1 MATVK
6 SSQIEA
12 TDLDFEDIADNI
24 KTYLKGQTTFKDYNF
39 EGANLGV
46 LIDMLAYAS
55 HISGLNT
62 NIAAS
67 ELFLDSAQIRKNV
80 VSRAKDLGFVPAS
93 EKASAA
99 QLEVK
104 MTDIKSPDGTIP
116 TAMDM
121 TMSRGHNFSTIFDGV
136 TYNFVNTTSIVP
148 TRDGTTFSFPSVDIV
163 QGQYVTDSFIYD
175 SQIKNSKFVLSNA
188 RIDRSKL
195 EVKVDSGGTVN
206 TYALSTD
213 VSTITSSS
221 RVFYAQENEEGF
233 IEIYFGD
240 GVLGIDL
247 KDGDQINATYIVVD
261 GVHADGA
268 KLFSMSDS
276 VNGFAQSTITT
287 LSNASGGSEKESIE
301 SIKFKATKFYTS
313 QNRLVTLNDYK
324 AKVSEYYPNADAV
337 AVWGGEDNDP
347 PQYGKVFISLKPQNS
362 DYLSEAEKTDVKNK
376 LNQLNMMTVRPEI
389 VDAEIV
395 KILLT
400 TVFKYNKNDTTLSKG
415 ELESLIRNTIVNF
428 DNTSLNNF
436 DSIFR
441 HSNLVKTIDDCH
453 ESVLSNITN
462 VRLRKKQQI
471 TLNKSEGLTIKFGNG
486 FYDPNDGYNKASG
499 GILTTTGFKV
509 DGDTV
514 NTYYFD
520 DDGSGV
526 IRRYSLNASGVR
538 VFADQSAG
546 TIDYTNGKISIDA
559 IKFTSTVNNDTSIDF
574 TVLPLSD
581 DVVAIRGSLID
592 ISIDDISVKGE
603 VDTIS
608 SGESSAG
615 VGYNSTSSSSY

>member
-1 MATVK
+1 MAVK
-6 SSQIEA
+6 SSSINA
-12 TDLDFEDIADNI
+12 TDLDFNDISDNI
-24 KTYLKGQTTFKDYNF
+24 KTYLKGQEKFKDYNF
-39 EGANLGV
+39 EGANLNV
-46 LIDMLAYAS
+46 LIDMLAYAT
-55 HISGLNT
+55 HVAGVNT

-80 VSRAKDLGFVPAS
+80 VSRAKDLGFTPAS
-93 EKASAA
+93 EKSSAA

-104 MTDIKSPDGTIP
+104 LSNVRQADGTIP
-116 TAMDM
+116 TANDM
-121 TMSRGHNFSTIFDGV
+121 TMPRGHNFQTVYDGI
-136 TYNFVNTTSIVP
+136 TYNYVNTTSVVP
-148 TRDGTTFSFPSVDIV
+148 TRDGVSFTYPTVDIV
-163 QGQYVTDSFIYD
+163 QGQYITDTYFFD
-175 SQIKNSKFVLSNA
+175 SQIKNSKFVLSNS
-188 RIDRSKL
+188 RVDKSKL
-195 EVKVDSGGTVN
+195 EVSVN
-206 TYALSTD
+206 SNGVISKYTLSTE
-213 VSTITSSS
+213 VSSITSSS

-240 GVLGIDL
+240 DVLGKGL
-247 KDGDQINATYIVVD
+247 VDGDVISATYITVD
-261 GVHADGA
+261 EIHADGA
-268 KLFSMSDS
+268 KHFVMLDS
-276 VNGFAQSTITT
+276 INGFSTPTITT
-287 LSNASGGSEKESIE
+287 LSESSGGSEKEDIE

-347 PQYGKVFISLKPQNS
+347 PEYGKVFISLKPQNS
-362 DYLSEAEKTDVKNK
+362 DYLSVAEKTDVQTK
-376 LNQLNMMTVRPEI
+376 LNQLNMLTVRPVI

-400 TVFKYNKNDTTLSKG
+400 TVFKYNQNDTTLSKG
-415 ELESLIRNTIVNF
+415 ELETIVRNAIVNF
-428 DNTSLNNF
+428 DNTNLNNF

-441 HSNLVKTIDDCH
+441 HSNLVKDIDNANTAI
-453 ESVLSNITN
+453 LSNITN
-462 VRLRKKQQI
+462 VRLEKKKLI
-471 TLNKSEGLTIKFGNG
+471 EIGKSEGLVIEFGNG
-486 FYDPNDGYNKASG
+486 FFHPHDGHNKASG

-514 NTYYFD
+514 NTYFFD

-526 IRRYSLNASGVR
+526 IRRYSMQSGVR
-538 VFADQSAG
+538 VFADLAAG
-546 TIDYTNGKISIDA
+546 TIDYTSGKISIDA
-559 IKFTSTVNNDTSIDF
+559 IKFTSTVNSDTSIDF
-574 TVLPLSD
+574 TVLPSSD

-592 ISIDDISVKGE
+592 ISVDDIKVSGE

>member
-1 MATVK
+1 MAVK
-6 SSQIEA
+6 SSQINA
-12 TDLDFEDIADNI
+12 TDLDFDKISDNI
-24 KTYLKGQTTFKDYNF
+24 KTYLKGQEKFKDYNF
-39 EGANLGV
+39 EGSNINV
-46 LIDMLAYAS
+46 LIDMMAYAT
-55 HISGLNT
+55 HISGVNT

-93 EKASAA
+93 EKASGA

-104 MTDIKSPDGTIP
+104 MSNIRNSDGTIP
-116 TAMDM
+116 SANDM
-121 TMSRGHNFSTIFDGV
+121 TLNRGHNFQTVYDAV
-136 TYNFVNTTSIVP
+136 TYNFVNTTSVVP
-148 TRDGTTFSFPSVDIV
+148 TRDGLNFSYPTVDIV
-163 QGQYVTDSFIYD
+163 QGQYITDSFVFD
-175 SQIKNSKFVLSNA
+175 SQIKNAKFVLTNS
-188 RIDRSKL
+188 RVDRSKL
-195 EVKVDSGGTVN
+195 EVSVN
-206 TYALSTD
+206 SNGVVSKYTLSTE

-233 IEIYFGD
+233 LEIYFGD
-240 GVLGIDL
+240 DVLGKGL
-247 KDGDQINATYIVVD
+247 VDGDLISATYITVD
-261 GVHADGA
+261 DIHADGA
-268 KLFSMSDS
+268 KLFTMTDAI
-276 VNGFAQSTITT
+276 NGFTNATITT
-287 LSNASGGSEKESIE
+287 LSEASGGAEKEDIE

-347 PQYGKVFISLKPQNS
+347 PEFGKVFVSLKPQNS
-362 DYLSEAEKTDVKNK
+362 DYLSEIEKKQVQDK
-376 LNQLNMMTVRPEI
+376 LNQLNMLTVRPVI

-400 TVFKYNKNDTTLSKG
+400 TVFKYNANDTTLSKG
-415 ELESLIRNTIVNF
+415 ELETIVRNAIVNF
-428 DNTSLNNF
+428 DNTNLNNF

-441 HSNLVKTIDDCH
+441 HSNLVKDIDA
-453 ESVLSNITN
+453 SNTAILSNITN
-462 VRLRKKQQI
+462 VRLEKRKLI
-471 TLNKSEGLTIKFGNG
+471 EIGKSEGLVINFGNG
-486 FYDPNDGYNKASG
+486 FFHPHDGHNSASG

-514 NTYYFD
+514 NTYFFD

-526 IRRYSLNASGVR
+526 VRRYSMQSGVR
-538 VFADQSAG
+538 VFADLAAG
-546 TIDYTNGKISIDA
+546 SIDYTSGKISIDA
-559 IKFTSTVNNDTSIDF
+559 IKFTSTVNSDTSIDF
-574 TVLPLSD
+574 TVLPSSD

-592 ISIDDISVKGE
+592 ISVDDIKVSGE

-615 VGYNSTSSSSY
+615 VGYNSTSTSSY

>member
-1 MATVK
+1 MSVK
-6 SSQIEA
+6 SSQINA
-12 TDLDFEDIADNI
+12 TDLDFETISENI
-24 KTYLKGQTTFKDYNF
+24 KTYLKGQEKFKDYDF
-39 EGANLGV
+39 EGSNLNV
-46 LIDMLAYAS
+46 LIDMLAYAG
-55 HISGLNT
+55 HVSGLNT

-93 EKASAA
+93 EKASGA

-104 MTDIKSPDGTIP
+104 MSNIRKPDGTIP
-116 TAMDM
+116 TANDM
-121 TMSRGHNFSTIFDGV
+121 TMPRGHNFDTVYDGV
-136 TYNFVNTTSIVP
+136 TYNFVNTTSVVP
-148 TRDGTTFSFPSVDIV
+148 TRDGLNFSYPTVDIV
-163 QGQYVTDSFIYD
+163 QGQYITDSFVFD

-188 RIDRSKL
+188 RVDRSKL
-195 EVKVDSGGTVN
+195 EVSVN
-206 TYALSTD
+206 SNGIVSKYTLSTE

-233 IEIYFGD
+233 LEIYFGD
-240 GVLGIDL
+240 DVLGKGL
-247 KDGDQINATYIVVD
+247 VDGDLISATYITVD
-261 GVHADGA
+261 DIHADGA
-268 KLFSMSDS
+268 KLFTMKDS
-276 VNGFAQSTITT
+276 INGFSNATITT
-287 LSNASGGSEKESIE
+287 LSNASGGSEKEDIE

-362 DYLSEAEKTDVKNK
+362 DYLSVAEKAEVQTK
-376 LNQLNMMTVRPEI
+376 LNQLNMLTVRPEI

-400 TVFKYNKNDTTLSKG
+400 TVFKYNTNATTLSKG
-415 ELESLIRNTIVNF
+415 ELETIVRNAIVNF
-428 DNTSLNNF
+428 DNTNLNNF

-441 HSNLVKTIDDCH
+441 HSNLVKDIDA
-453 ESVLSNITN
+453 SNTAILSNITN
-462 VRLRKKQQI
+462 VRLRKRKQVN
-471 TLNKSEGLTIKFGNG
+471 LSKSEGLVINFGNG
-486 FYDPNDGYNKASG
+486 FFHPHDGHNKASG

-509 DGDTV
+509 DGDIV
-514 NTYYFD
+514 NTYFFD

-526 IRRYSLNASGVR
+526 VRRYSMQSGVR
-538 VFADQSAG
+538 VFADLAAG
-546 TIDYTNGKISIDA
+546 TIDYTSGKISIDA
-559 IKFTSTVNNDTSIDF
+559 IKFTSTVNSDTSIDF
-574 TVLPLSD
+574 TVLPSSD

-592 ISIDDISVKGE
+592 ISVDDIKVSGE

-615 VGYNSTSSSSY
+615 VGYNSTSTSSY

>member
-1 MATVK
+1 MSTK
-6 SSQIEA
+6 SSLINT
-12 TDLDFEDIADNI
+12 TDLDFKDITDNL
-24 KTYLKGQTTFKDYNF
+24 KTYLKGQTTFKDYDF
-39 EGANLGV
+39 EGSNINV
-46 LIDMLAYAS
+46 LIDMMAYAS
-55 HISGLNT
+55 HIGALNT

-67 ELFLDSAQIRKNV
+67 EMFLDSAQIRKNV

-93 EKASAA
+93 EKASSA

-104 MTDIKSPDGTIP
+104 MTNIRKPDGTIP
-116 TAMDM
+116 TANDM
-121 TMSRGHNFSTIFDGV
+121 TMPRGHNFQTVYDGV
-136 TYNFVNTTSIVP
+136 TYNFVNTTSVVP
-148 TRDGTTFSFPSVDIV
+148 TRDGLNFSYPTVDIV
-163 QGQYVTDSFIYD
+163 QGQYITDTFVFD
-175 SQIKNSKFVLSNA
+175 SQIKNSKFVLSNS
-188 RIDRSKL
+188 RVDRSKL
-195 EVKVDSGGTVN
+195 EVSVN
-206 TYALSTD
+206 SNGVSSKYSLSTE

-233 IEIYFGD
+233 LEIYFGD
-240 GVLGIDL
+240 DVLGKGL
-247 KDGDQINATYIVVD
+247 VDGDLISATYITVD
-261 GVHADGA
+261 DVHADGA
-268 KLFSMSDS
+268 KLFSMIDAI
-276 VNGFAQSTITT
+276 NGFSTPTITT
-287 LSNASGGSEKESIE
+287 LANSSGGSEKEDID

-347 PQYGKVFISLKPQNS
+347 PEYGKVFISLKPQNS
-362 DYLSEAEKTDVKNK
+362 DYLSVAEKSEVQTK
-376 LNQLNMMTVRPEI
+376 LNQLNMLTVRPVI

-400 TVFKYNKNDTTLSKG
+400 TVFKYNSNDTTLSKG
-415 ELESLIRNTIVNF
+415 ELETIVRNAIVNF
-428 DNTSLNNF
+428 DNTNLNNF

-441 HSNLVKTIDDCH
+441 HSNLVKDIDNANTAI
-453 ESVLSNITN
+453 LSNITN
-462 VRLRKKQQI
+462 VRLEKRKQI
-471 TLNKSEGLTIKFGNG
+471 EIAKSEGLVIEFGNG
-486 FYDPNDGYNKASG
+486 FFHPHDGHNKASG

-514 NTYYFD
+514 NTYFFD

-526 IRRYSLNASGVR
+526 IRRYSMQSGVR

-546 TIDYTNGKISIDA
+546 TIDYTSGKISIDA
-559 IKFTSTVNNDTSIDF
+559 IKFTSTVNSDTSIDF
-574 TVLPLSD
+574 TVIPSSD

-592 ISIDDISVKGE
+592 ISVNDIRVTGE

-615 VGYNSTSSSSY
+615 VGYNSTSTSSY

>member
-1 MATVK
+1 MAVK
-6 SSQIEA
+6 SSQINA
-12 TDLDFEDIADNI
+12 TELDFDAISDNI
-24 KTYLKGQTTFKDYNF
+24 KTYLKGQERFKDYNF
-39 EGANLGV
+39 EGSNLNV

-55 HISGLNT
+55 HVAGVNT

-67 ELFLDSAQIRKNV
+67 ELFLDSAQMRKNV

-93 EKASAA
+93 EKASSAR
-99 QLEVK
+99 LEIK
-104 MTDIKSPDGTIP
+104 MSNIKKVDGTRP
-116 TAMDM
+116 TANDM
-121 TMSRGHNFSTIFDGV
+121 TLPRGHNFQTVYDGV
-136 TYNFVNTTSIVP
+136 TYNFVNTTSVVP
-148 TRDGTTFSFPSVDIV
+148 IRDNVNFSYSDVNLV
-163 QGQYVTDSFIYD
+163 QGQYITDSFVFD
-175 SQIKNSKFVLSNA
+175 TQIKNAKFVLSNS
-188 RIDRSKL
+188 RVDRSKL
-195 EVKVDSGGTVN
+195 EVSVN
-206 TYALSTD
+206 SNGIVSKYALSTE

-233 IEIYFGD
+233 LEIYFGD
-240 GVLGIDL
+240 DVLGKGL
-247 KDGDQINATYIVVD
+247 VDGDVISATYITVD
-261 GVHADGA
+261 EVHADGA
-268 KLFSMSDS
+268 KLFTMIDAI
-276 VNGFAQSTITT
+276 NGFSNPTITT
-287 LSNASGGSEKESIE
+287 LENASGGSEKEDIE

-347 PQYGKVFISLKPQNS
+347 PEYGKVFISLKPQNA
-362 DYLSEAEKTDVKNK
+362 DYLSVIEKSEVQTK
-376 LNQLNMMTVRPEI
+376 LNQLNMLTVRPVI

-400 TVFKYNKNDTTLSKG
+400 TTFKYNQNDTTLSEG
-415 ELESLIRNTIVNF
+415 ELETIVRNSIVNF
-428 DNTSLNNF
+428 DNTNLNNF

-441 HSNLVKTIDDCH
+441 HSNLVKDID
-453 ESVLSNITN
+453 SSNTAILANITN
-462 VRLRKKQQI
+462 VRLRKKKAI
-471 TLNKSEGLTIKFGNG
+471 EIGKSEGLVINFGNG
-486 FYDPNDGYNKASG
+486 FYHPHDGHNKTSG

-514 NTYYFD
+514 NTYFFD

-526 IRRYSLNASGVR
+526 VRRYSIQGGVR

-546 TIDYTNGKISIDA
+546 TIDYTSGKVSIDA

-574 TVLPLSD
+574 TIIPSSY

-592 ISIDDISVKGE
+592 ISVDDIKVSGE

-615 VGYNSTSSSSY
+615 VGYNSTSSTSY